1 MTVLP
6 TQRAGKQQPSTC
18 TAPRWGLM
26 AEVPEDVRAA
36 ARWLAYQPLTLP
48 DHVADHLDVVL
59 AYVLGHTT
67 REGTPRYLIT
77 HAGATRSGRI
87 SFRS

>member
-1 MTVLP
+1 
-6 TQRAGKQQPSTC
+6 
-18 TAPRWGLM
+18 M

-67 REGTPRYLIT
+67 REGTPRYLVT
-77 HAGATRSGRI
+77 RAGATRPGEGLPALGGWYAVGDL
-87 SFRS
+87 RSA